1 MSGITT
7 GCMQTAAESEIKK
20 LLVASNSCVDHG
32 QLYAGS
38 EYWFADERLGNQG
51 VERFRDKII
60 TQVTFLMVSP
70 LKNQCGYYDYDSAIK
85 A

>member
-7 GCMQTAAESEIKK
+7 GCMQTAAEAEIKK

-32 QLYAGS
+32 QLHAGS
-38 EYWFADERLGNQG
+38 AHWCADERLSNQG

-60 TQVTFLMVSP
+60 TQVTSLMVSS
-70 LKNQCGYYDYDSAIK
+70 LENQ
-85 A
+85 